1 MRDCV
6 IFDMDGVLIDS
17 QPLHFDIDMEVL
29 KAAGASPKRTDVER
43 RAGKANKDRWSEYKQ
58 EFLLSLSVEEL
69 INLHV
74 SILMRIFRETQLT
87 PVDGIPELL
96 TLLKEARVKTA
107 VASSSSLDLINLVL
121 EKLNISNYFDA
132 VITGEDVKNSKPEPD
147 VFLKAVEILGSIP
160 ENCVVIEDSSHGVL
174 AAKRAGM
181 YCIAYNNP
189 TSGKQDLSPAD
200 TEIDSFNKINK
211 DLYWLNN

>member
-1 MRDCV
+1 
-6 IFDMDGVLIDS
+6 MDGVLIDS